1 MSHKRMYIAAL
12 AILLFC
18 AMSYGQAKI
27 QAKPPAKIDLNK
39 ATVEQI
45 SKCPGL
51 NESLA
56 KSIVEYRTKSGA
68 FKTPLDL
75 LKVKGMTQELF
86 NKLKPKMENNSL
98 YIVPASSSSGD
109 DEDEPSLKPSK
120 C

>member
-1 MSHKRMYIAAL
+1 MTLKRIWITAASIL
-12 AILLFC
+12 LFGLLFC
-18 AMSYGQAKI
+18 AMSFG
-27 QAKPPAKIDLNK
+27 QAKPPVKIDLNK
-39 ATVEQI
+39 ATIEQI

-51 NESLA
+51 DASLA

-86 NKLKPKMENNSL
+86 NKLKPKMEKDSL
-98 YIVPASSSSGD
+98 YIVPAASASGD